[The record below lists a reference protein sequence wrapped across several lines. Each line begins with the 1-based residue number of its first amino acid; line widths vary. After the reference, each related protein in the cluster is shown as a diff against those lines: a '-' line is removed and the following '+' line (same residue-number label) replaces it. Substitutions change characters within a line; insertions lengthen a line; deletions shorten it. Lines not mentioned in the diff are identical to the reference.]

1 MPRHEQRRPVPFTPA
16 QIFDLVADIPRYAEF
31 LPWCAGA
38 RITKRE
44 APEDGREILYADLM
58 IGYKAFRGTYTSRVV
73 LDRAGM
79 KIDVTHTRGPFRHLI
94 NHWVFLPQ
102 PDGSCLIDFMIDFEF
117 HNPIIRKLIELVFTE
132 AVSRMVQA
140 FETRAHAIY
149 APVTTANPIDASAD

>member
-1 MPRHEQRRPVPFTPA
+1 M
-16 QIFDLVADIPRYAEF
+16 FDLVADISRYGEF
-31 LPWCAGA
+31 LPWCGGA
-38 RITKRE
+38 RITKRD
-44 APEDGREILYADLM
+44 AQEDGREVLLADLV

-79 KIDVTHTRGPFRHLI
+79 KIDVAHTHGPFKHLI

-132 AVSRMVQA
+132 AVHRMVQA

-149 APVTTANPIDASAD
+149 APVTAANPIGASAD